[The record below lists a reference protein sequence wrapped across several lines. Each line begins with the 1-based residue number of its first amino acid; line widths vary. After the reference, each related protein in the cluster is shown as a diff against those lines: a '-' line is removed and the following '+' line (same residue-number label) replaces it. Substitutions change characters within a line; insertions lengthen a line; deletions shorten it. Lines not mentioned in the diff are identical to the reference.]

1 MVHVHLTGWMPIV
14 LALAAS
20 APGQHHHGGASFASQ
35 VTPVH
40 MHHGGGGPILVGH
53 GHPGVGGAGTAIA
66 IVGGYGGFGYYGLG
80 TPYYYPTP
88 LVINGPV
95 IFPPVFPAFAGGL
108 GGQGGGLMLP
118 MPPADRLAM
127 APARPRRPNPE
138 RAREL
143 VEIGDRSFRGGNIH
157 RAEERFSLAA
167 KADPDSP
174 LPQLHLAQVSL
185 VRKEYAT
192 AAARIRSAVASGMGA
207 AWLANAP
214 DIQAMF
220 AEPGDFARHMAK
232 LESHLQANPGDR
244 DAWFVLGVEWYLSGR
259 TQQAAD
265 AFQRLTDRRPDEAL
279 AAFLDATKLPQPPA
293 N

>member
-35 VTPVH
+35 VTPGH

-167 KADPDSP
+167 KADPAKP
-174 LPQLHLAQVSL
+174 AKKVAA
-185 VRKEYAT
+185 KT
-192 AAARIRSAVASGMGA
+192 AKTAKSAARSAVKPGSDPVTAGA
-207 AWLANAP
+207 
-214 DIQAMF
+214 DGDDDSVEDVEDVEV
-220 AEPGDFARHMAK
+220 AERADRSVDQVLGAFPVGDVVGI
-232 LESHLQANPGDR
+232 GDR
-244 DAWFVLGVEWYLSGR
+244 L
-259 TQQAAD
+259 
-265 AFQRLTDRRPDEAL
+265 AFEAV
-279 AAFLDATKLPQPPA
+279 
-293 N
+293 